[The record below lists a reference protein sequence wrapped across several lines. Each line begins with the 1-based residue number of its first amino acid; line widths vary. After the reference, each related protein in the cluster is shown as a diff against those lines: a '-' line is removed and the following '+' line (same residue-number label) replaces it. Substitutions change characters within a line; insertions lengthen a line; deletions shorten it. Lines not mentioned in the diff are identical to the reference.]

1 MVKKNAITNFQIEGA
16 FININDD
23 DINDNF
29 VGAFPSNHMNK
40 GIDHASIISQK
51 KRENSHLWLQILITL
66 ARAGLIGGVYLT
78 LSQKQIFSFSIDLVL
93 MA

>member
-1 MVKKNAITNFQIEGA
+1 
-16 FININDD
+16 
-23 DINDNF
+23 
-29 VGAFPSNHMNK
+29 MNK
-40 GIDHASIISQK
+40 FIDHASMISQK
-51 KRENSHLWLQILITL
+51 RENIYLWLQILITL

>member
-1 MVKKNAITNFQIEGA
+1 
-16 FININDD
+16 
-23 DINDNF
+23 
-29 VGAFPSNHMNK
+29 MNK
-40 GIDHASIISQK
+40 FIDHASMISQK
-51 KRENSHLWLQILITL
+51 RENIYLRLQILITL

>member
-1 MVKKNAITNFQIEGA
+1 
-16 FININDD
+16 
-23 DINDNF
+23 
-29 VGAFPSNHMNK
+29 MNK
-40 GIDHASIISQK
+40 FIDHASIISQK
-51 KRENSHLWLQILITL
+51 RENIYLWLQILITL